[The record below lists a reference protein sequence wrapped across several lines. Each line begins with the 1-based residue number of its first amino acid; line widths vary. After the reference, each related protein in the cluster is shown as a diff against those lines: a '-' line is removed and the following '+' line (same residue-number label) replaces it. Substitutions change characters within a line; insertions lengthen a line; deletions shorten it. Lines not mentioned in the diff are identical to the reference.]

1 MNKIIYII
9 AAALIAVSCENTLD
23 TLWVHENK
31 AILVLNAQLFQD
43 DTSHRIHVGCSRDD
57 GCEIV
62 DNATVTYRIN
72 GGEDKVAEPIIVTS
86 VDDKGEPKTTFY
98 GYGFKAKLSPGDE
111 IFMQASRATLTVT
124 GTVKVP
130 ESAATITTVDT
141 AKVTVP
147 DKYALS
153 MSRTR
158 PARQYAITVT
168 DKVGEKN
175 YYLLRSGDVFYRL
188 DASGEKV
195 STYSCGSRIDTSGE
209 PILHSSG
216 NLEDVFG
223 IADILDSNEYDIFTD
238 EMFTDASYTL
248 KVTDRYYALSSSYR
262 GAVWDAFWEGFETGD
277 RYCLDRYF
285 KVYTISYE
293 EYIYLNAQSSY
304 EMGYLDELS
313 EPIVLP
319 SNTEGGI
326 GFVNVATPSVW
337 TVHFP
342 PQQFTGT
349 PPNNPYRY

>member
-9 AAALIAVSCENTLD
+9 AAAFIAVSCENTLD
-23 TLWVHENK
+23 TLWVHENR

-72 GGEDKVAEPIIVTS
+72 GGEYKVAEPIIVTS

-175 YYLLRSGDVFYRL
+175 YYLLR
-188 DASGEKV
+188 
-195 STYSCGSRIDTSGE
+195 IDTSGE

-216 NLEDVFG
+216 NLEDVFD

-248 KVTDRYYALSSSYR
+248 KVTDRYYALSSLYR
-262 GAVWDAFWEGFETGD
+262 GAAWDAFWEGFETGD

-285 KVYTISYE
+285 KVYTLSYE

-349 PPNNPYRY
+349 PPQNPYGY